1 MASCALNIFPR
12 IDDKVKSLVATCEP
26 STRTRRIA
34 LSEGCVHTRSIRQ
47 TTLWFFAAT
56 YTLHKLLNVLFAS
69 RYVST
74 FPVLNGS
81 LHRVEFDKNFRA
93 SG

>member
-1 MASCALNIFPR
+1 M
-12 IDDKVKSLVATCEP
+12 KSLVATCEL

-34 LSEGCVHTRSIRQ
+34 LSEGCVHTCRIRQ
-47 TTLWFFAAT
+47 TTPGFFAAT
-56 YTLHKLLNVLFAS
+56 YTVHKLLNVLFAS

-74 FPVLNGS
+74 FPALNGS
-81 LHRVEFDKNFRA
+81 LRFVDFDENFRA